1 MVPEDFFCVT
11 MLHLWRISLHRGLTL
26 PDRCNLRRP
35 RVFFILDSLRVTDL
49 RPVLR
54 PYLATLLL
62 LCLVRTLLP
71 EAWVLT
77 LHAHQ
82 HTTEVATAARRQG
95 KALASPQHTHCHTE
109 QFYNVAYAAA
119 ARVVVPLPRQQRCY
133 RALAGLAPPAAVA
146 VALRRPALRGPP
158 QG

>member
-1 MVPEDFFCVT
+1 M
-11 MLHLWRISLHRGLTL
+11 
-26 PDRCNLRRP
+26 
-35 RVFFILDSLRVTDL
+35 

-82 HTTEVATAARRQG
+82 HTAEVATARRQG
-95 KALASPQHTHCHTE
+95 KALTSPRHTHCRTE

-119 ARVVVPLPRQQRCY
+119 ARVMVPAPWRQPCY
-133 RALAGLAPPAAVA
+133 QALAVAPPRACPAAL
-146 VALRRPALRGPP
+146 LRRTALRGPP
-158 QG
+158 RG